1 MALLIVVTSNR
12 HSQLNM
18 QDAYK
23 KYAKDLF
30 LGKAA
35 RNIFLMK
42 NNGLA
47 LMYAWKEKKRNPF
60 YVDVYL
66 AEELHDWQ
74 IPEKV
79 RRAVDWKVEK
89 KYGQYPT
96 AKKALR
102 ENRLPSREELEKIDL
117 SSLLK

>member
-1 MALLIVVTSNR
+1 MAVLIVITSTR
-12 HSQLNM
+12 QAHQNM
-18 QDAYK
+18 ENARRDSP
-23 KYAKDLF
+23 DSF

-35 RNIFLMK
+35 RNTYLMK
-42 NNGLA
+42 SNGLA
-47 LMYAWKEKKRNPF
+47 LWYAWKEKKRNPF

-96 AKKALR
+96 AEKALR